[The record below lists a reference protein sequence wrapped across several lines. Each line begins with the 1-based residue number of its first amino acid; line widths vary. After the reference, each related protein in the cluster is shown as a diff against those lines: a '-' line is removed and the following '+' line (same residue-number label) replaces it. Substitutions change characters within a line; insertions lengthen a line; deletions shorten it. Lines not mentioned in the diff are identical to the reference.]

1 MTNFTKGDMVF
12 LICTIAAV
20 LVVIGAVGCYTLPQT
35 TYDALANCE
44 NSAKSSDFYYFSYYE
59 PENPLN
65 PYMIHNNIIEM
76 NIPEDV
82 FIDSMKQKTVR
93 VGGTWYDTPIH
104 LVDPDNPYVQHI
116 ARQLKELSEGWTDS
130 ERATLILN
138 FVQTAISYQSDS
150 VLFGMDEFWA
160 TPTETLYL
168 HRGDCE
174 DQAILLCSL
183 YGALG
188 YDWLMLT
195 YPGHISVGLN
205 LYGTLYYC
213 EPTYDTVNEMV
224 KDGLENLHG
233 IPTIHTQRYDC
244 IVENWFVLLSSYR

>member
-12 LICTIAAV
+12 LICTIAAT
-20 LVVIGAVGCYTLPQT
+20 LIVIGAVGCYAYPQT

-44 NSAKSSDFYYFSYYE
+44 NSAKSNDFYYFSYYE
-59 PENPLN
+59 PKNPLT
-65 PYMIHNNIIEM
+65 PYMVHNNMIEM

-82 FIDSMKQKTVR
+82 FIDSMTQKTVR
-93 VGGTWYDTPIH
+93 IGRTWYDTPIH
-104 LVDPDNPYVQHI
+104 LVDPDNPYVQQI
-116 ARQLKELSEGWTDS
+116 ARQLKELSDGWTDS

-138 FVQTAISYQSDS
+138 FVQTAIYYQSDS

-174 DQAILLCSL
+174 DQAVLLCSL

-195 YPGHISVGLN
+195 YPGHISAGIVLDGIP
-205 LYGTLYYC
+205 YYC
-213 EPTYDTVNEMV
+213 EPTYDTPHRMV
-224 KDGLENLHG
+224 KNGLETDKG
-233 IPTIHTQRYDC
+233 TPVIHTTKDVS
-244 IVENWFVLLSSYR
+244 IVGNWYQLLATYR